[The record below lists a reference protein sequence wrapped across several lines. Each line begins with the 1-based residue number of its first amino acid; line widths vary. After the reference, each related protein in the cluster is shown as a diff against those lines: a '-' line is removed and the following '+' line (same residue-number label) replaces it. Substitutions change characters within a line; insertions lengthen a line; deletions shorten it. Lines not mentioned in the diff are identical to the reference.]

1 MAVVITVLTVLAWI
15 LVVIPPILFTIKW
28 LAQRDEGFVP
38 IAVWFAS
45 LMLVS
50 FFILP
55 WLDLQPLKHFNLA
68 WVFGTVPWLELVG
81 KWVGMDWLLTILEK
95 LSGLEIL
102 FEPPGWLTLIL
113 AARPWLWLVTIP
125 CGFVTVGASWLVSW
139 PVQHKLPGYLLSVTS
154 FILLVILFLGLPEI
168 DGLGERAF
176 PNMMALIVPILGA
189 HIIVPGPLA
198 MLIALLGL
206 VLTGA
211 THVEMFKNRSLVRD
225 EEEIEW

>member
-1 MAVVITVLTVLAWI
+1 MAVVITVLTVLVWI
-15 LVVIPPILFTIKW
+15 LVLIPPILFAIKW

-55 WLDLQPLKHFNLA
+55 WLDLQPLKHFNLG
-68 WVFGTVPWLELVG
+68 WVFGTVPWLELLG
-81 KWVGMDWLLTILEK
+81 KWVGMDWLLNILEK

-113 AARPWLWLVTIP
+113 AARPWLWFVTIP
-125 CGFVTVGASWLVSW
+125 CGVIAVIASWLVSW
-139 PVQHKLPGYLLSVTS
+139 PVQHKWPGYLLSVTS
-154 FILLVILFLGLPEI
+154 FILLLILFLGLPEI
-168 DGLGERAF
+168 DGLGERSF
-176 PNMMALIVPILGA
+176 PNMMALLVPILGT

-206 VLTGA
+206 VLTGSA
-211 THVEMFKNRSLVRD
+211 HVEIFKNGRPLKG
-225 EEEIEW
+225 EEEIRY